1 MFIGSGRADGSVSA
15 PLPGLRHVLSGRSNP
30 IGVIRHSRNAV
41 VAGLWWQT
49 AVDANEN
56 RIKDVQGYI
65 FFSSVFWGFWPMFN
79 ALTTFPS
86 ERSVLVKERA
96 SGCYRLSAYFCAK
109 SLSDVP
115 LYTMMPTVYALVTF
129 HCLGLHRMQWAAASH
144 T

>member
-1 MFIGSGRADGSVSA
+1 MFS
-15 PLPGLRHVLSGRSNP
+15 PGTQP
-30 IGVIRHSRNAV
+30 
-41 VAGLWWQT
+41 
-49 AVDANEN
+49 
-56 RIKDVQGYI
+56 
-65 FFSSVFWGFWPMFN
+65 P

-129 HCLGLHRMQWAAASH
+129 HCLGLHHGYEDVAASVSNLLYNKM
-144 T
+144 TRIRR